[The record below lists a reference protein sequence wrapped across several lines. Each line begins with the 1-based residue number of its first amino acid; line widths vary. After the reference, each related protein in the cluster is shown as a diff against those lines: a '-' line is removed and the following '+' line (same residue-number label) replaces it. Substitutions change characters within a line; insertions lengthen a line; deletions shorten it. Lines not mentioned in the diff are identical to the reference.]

1 MFSPNSTQED
11 LEQTEVWCRVGSMV
25 PPTWDPL
32 IEQYIVDMDM
42 HAKQDCVVIPSCT
55 SFLQITGDIGS
66 REASK
71 RGSESEVLPVQAV
84 STSELTEEV

>member
-1 MFSPNSTQED
+1 
-11 LEQTEVWCRVGSMV
+11 MV

-32 IEQYIVDMDM
+32 IEQYIVDM

-55 SFLQITGDIGS
+55 SFLQTGDIGS